1 MISDLTNPQSAVRNP
16 KLHIMIYRSK
26 APLRLGLAGGGTDVS
41 PYADLYGGAVL
52 NATIDQYAYCTI
64 EETGSGSIIINAA
77 DLNLKKRYPSRL
89 ELPVDGCLD
98 LHKGVYNRIIRDFR
112 ITKPLSFKITTF
124 CDAPPGS
131 GLGTSS
137 TMVVAILKAFSEWL
151 KLPLGD
157 YDMAH
162 LAFQIER
169 NDLGLSGGRQDQYAA
184 TFGGF
189 NFIEFYKDDRVVV
202 NPLRIKQW
210 IADELEVSMV
220 LFYTGASRS
229 SDKIIKE
236 QQANT
241 VKRKKIP
248 LEATH
253 RIKQNSYLMKDYLL
267 KGDIIKFAKELGREW
282 ENKKKMAASITNKN
296 IENIYEAAIKSG
308 AYGGKVSGAGGG
320 GFMFFTI
327 DPVRRL
333 ELINTLNRFNGKII
347 NFHFSENGCQGWRI
361 S

>member
-1 MISDLTNPQSAVRNP
+1 
-16 KLHIMIYRSK
+16 MIYRSK

-64 EETGSGSIIINAA
+64 EETNSGSIIINAA
-77 DLNLKKRYPSRL
+77 DLNLKKRYSSQPR
-89 ELPVDGCLD
+89 LPVDGTLD
-98 LHKGVYNRIIRDFR
+98 LHKGVYNRIIRDFS
-112 ITKPLSFKITTF
+112 ITEPLSFKITTF

-131 GLGTSS
+131 GLGSSS
-137 TMVVAILKAFSEWL
+137 TMVVAILKAFAEWL
-151 KLPLGD
+151 NLPLGD
-157 YDMAH
+157 YDMAN
-162 LAFQIER
+162 LACQIER
-169 NDLGLSGGRQDQYAA
+169 NDLGLRGGRQDQYAA

-189 NFIEFYKDDRVVV
+189 NFIEFYKDERVVV

-210 IADELEVSMV
+210 ITDELEVSMI

-229 SDKIIKE
+229 SDKIIME
-236 QQANT
+236 QQSNT
-241 VKRKKIP
+241 LKGKKHP

-253 RIKQNSYLMKDYLL
+253 RIKRNSYLMKDYLL

-296 IENIYEAAIKSG
+296 IEKIYEAAINSG

-327 DPVRRL
+327 DPVRRH
-333 ELINTLNRFNGKII
+333 ELINTLNRFSGKVV
-347 NFHFSENGCQGWRI
+347 NFHFSENGCQGWKI
-361 S
+361 G

>member
-1 MISDLTNPQSAVRNP
+1 
-16 KLHIMIYRSK
+16 
-26 APLRLGLAGGGTDVS
+26 LGLAGGGTDVS
-41 PYADLYGGAVL
+41 PYSDIYGGAVL

-64 EETGSGSIIINAA
+64 EETTPGSIILNAA
-77 DLNLKKRYPSRL
+77 DLGIKKKYPSQL
-89 ELPVDGCLD
+89 ALPIDGCLD
-98 LHKGVYNRIIRDFR
+98 LHKGVYNRIVKDFR
-112 ITKPLSFKITTF
+112 ITKPLSFRLTTY

-131 GLGTSS
+131 GLGSSS
-137 TMVVAILKAFSEWL
+137 TMVVAILKAFTEWL
-151 KLPLGD
+151 NLPLGD

-162 LAFQIER
+162 LACQIER
-169 NDLGLSGGRQDQYAA
+169 IDLGLRGGKQDQYAA

-220 LFYTGASRS
+220 LYYTGASRS

-241 VKRKKIP
+241 SKGKKLP

-253 RIKQNSYLMKDYLL
+253 RIKQNSYVMKDFLL
-267 KGDIIKFAKELGREW
+267 KGDIVRFARELGKEW
-282 ENKKKMAASITNKN
+282 ENKKKMASAITNKN
-296 IENIYEAAIKSG
+296 IEMIYEAAVRSG

-320 GFMFFTI
+320 GFMFFTT

-333 ELINTLNRFNGKII
+333 DLINTLNKFNGRVL
-347 NFHFSENGCQGWRI
+347 NFHFSDIGCQGWKI
-361 S
+361 NAK